1 MFQSFDLPDHSG
13 HGPARLARLR
23 EALRAAGADGF
34 LTPRADAH
42 QGENVAPCDE
52 RLAWLTGFT
61 GSAGLCVALI
71 DRAALFVDGR
81 YTLQAR
87 AQVDADAF
95 EVVST
100 LETTPE
106 QWLAGALPKGAT
118 LALDPMLHTAAA
130 VETFRAAA
138 ERAGGRLALL
148 DANPLDAIW
157 DDRPPPPS
165 SAIYPHPPEL
175 AGEDAAA
182 KRARIGAAVA
192 QAGAA
197 AAALTLPDSIAWLLN
212 IRADDVARLPAPLAF
227 ALLFADGRVR
237 LFAHPDKVDGAT
249 QAHLGDAVTVEEEA
263 AFGPALDAL
272 KGESVLVDRDSAP
285 AWVGLRLAAAGARVV
300 WGRDPC
306 ILPKAIKNATELDGA
321 RAAHR
326 RDGAAM
332 AAFLH
337 WLSVE
342 APTGALTEIA
352 AVRKLESLRAAG
364 DNLRAGG
371 DALRDIAFETICG
384 AGEHGAIVHYRVS
397 RATDR
402 AIRPGEILLVDSGGQ
417 YRDGTTD
424 VTRTVAVGA
433 PEPEARRLFT
443 LVLKGMIA
451 VSMARF
457 PPRTAGRELDPL
469 ARVAL
474 WRAGHDYDHGT
485 GHGVGSYLSV
495 HEGPQSLS
503 RRGAEPL
510 APGMILSNEPG
521 CYLEG
526 RFGIRIENLIAV
538 TPPAPVAGGARAMLG
553 FETLTLAPIDRALID
568 AALLT
573 ADERAWLDAYHAR
586 VLAEIAPLVAPE
598 VADWLARACAP
609 I

>member
-1 MFQSFDLPDHSG
+1 MFQSFDLPDHTG

-23 EALRAAGADGF
+23 DALRAAGVDGF

-61 GSAGLCVALI
+61 GSAGLCVALM

-87 AQVDADAF
+87 AQVDAAAF
-95 EVVST
+95 EVVPIA
-100 LETTPE
+100 ETTPE
-106 QWLAGALPKGAT
+106 QWLADALPAGAT

-130 VETFRAAA
+130 VEKLRTAA
-138 ERAGGRLALL
+138 ERAGGRLRLL
-148 DANPLDAIW
+148 DANPLDGVW
-157 DDRPPPPS
+157 DDRPPPPT
-165 SAIYPHPPEL
+165 SAIYPHPVEL

-182 KRARIGAAVA
+182 KRARIGEAVA

-212 IRADDVARLPAPLAF
+212 IRADDIARLPAPLAF

-237 LFAHPDKVDGAT
+237 LFSHPDKVDGAA
-249 QAHLGDAVTVEEEA
+249 QAHLGDAVTVEDAA

-272 KGESVLVDRDSAP
+272 KGQAVLVDRDSAP
-285 AWVGLRLAAAGARVV
+285 AWVSLRLEAAGARVV

-342 APTGALTEIA
+342 APKGALTEIA
-352 AVRKLESLRAAG
+352 VARKLESLRAASG
-364 DNLRAGG
+364 
-371 DALRDIAFETICG
+371 ALRDIAFETICG

-397 RATDR
+397 RESDR

-424 VTRTVAVGA
+424 VTRTIAVGA
-433 PEPEARRLFT
+433 PEAEARRLFT

-451 VSMARF
+451 VSAARF
-457 PPRTAGRELDPL
+457 PARTAGRELDPL
-469 ARVAL
+469 ARAAL
-474 WRAGHDYDHGT
+474 WRAGYDYDHGT
-485 GHGVGSYLSV
+485 GHGVGSYLNV

-526 RFGIRIENLIAV
+526 RFGIRIENLLVVA
-538 TPPAPVAGGARAMLG
+538 PPAPVAGGAREMLG

-568 AALLT
+568 PALLT
-573 ADERAWLDAYHAR
+573 AAERAWLDAYHAR
-586 VLAEIAPLVAPE
+586 VRDDIAPLVAPE
-598 VADWLARACAP
+598 VADWLAQACAP